1 MLITLLCFSHGG
13 CFAGISYQ
21 NKEHLLRLWYHES
34 CRVFRDRLV
43 SDEDRTWFDNLMT
56 EKMVEFGTT
65 FEEVI
70 PTQPVLFG
78 DFMEPGANVKVYQ
91 AIESQDKV
99 RTLGITLRATFTSS
113 QSSTNKGKQ

>member
-99 RTLGITLRATFTSS
+99 RTLGITLGATFTSS